1 MAIEIQGSKLVEVA
15 ALPPSGVVVVTGTPY
30 GSLAVGLSNG
40 EPFAV
45 SNRCRHLFAS
55 LGEGAV
61 SKDGELVCPW
71 HGARFDT
78 ATGAMTLGPQGVFK
92 PLAKPVKFS
101 LGAVKL
107 KRVPVELRNGAIH
120 LAPRRPE
127 G

>member
-1 MAIEIQGSKLVEVA
+1 MSVEVQGSKLVAVA
-15 ALPPSGVVVVTGTPY
+15 DLPTSGVVVVTGTTHGP
-30 GSLAVGLSNG
+30 LAVGLSNG

-55 LGEGAV
+55 LGDGAV

-71 HGARFDT
+71 HGARFDVSS
-78 ATGAMTLGPQGVFK
+78 GAMTLGPQGAFK

-101 LGAVKL
+101 LGAIKL
-107 KRVPVELRNGAIH
+107 KRVPVELRDGAIH